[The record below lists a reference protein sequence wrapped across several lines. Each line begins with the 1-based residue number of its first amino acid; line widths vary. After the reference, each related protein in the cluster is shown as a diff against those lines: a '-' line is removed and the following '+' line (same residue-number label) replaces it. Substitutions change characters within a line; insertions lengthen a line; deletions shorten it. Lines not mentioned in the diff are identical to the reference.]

1 MIGLIFDIIH
11 FIVVFV
17 PILIFLFPKVSFHK
31 YILLLIALLPLHWV
45 YFDDHCVFTKIS
57 KNYDG
62 GSGS

>member
-31 YILLLIALLPLHWV
+31 YILLLIIFYYHYTGYILMIIV
-45 YFDDHCVFTKIS
+45 YLQK
-57 KNYDG
+57 
-62 GSGS
+62 